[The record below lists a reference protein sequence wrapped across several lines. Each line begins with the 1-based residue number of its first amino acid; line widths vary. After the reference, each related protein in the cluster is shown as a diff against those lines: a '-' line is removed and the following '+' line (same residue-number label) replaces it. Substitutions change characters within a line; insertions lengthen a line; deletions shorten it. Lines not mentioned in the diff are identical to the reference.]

1 MRVNRIYTPGQLAA
15 GKDVELTPTGA
26 NHIVRV
32 LRARVGDVIGV
43 FDGEGNEFRAA
54 IASVKGSKVI
64 VRVDAAAI
72 SATEAPLRIT
82 LTQGISRGERM
93 DWVVQKA
100 TELGV
105 ASIVPVITAR
115 SVVKLDRDQA
125 EKKHEHWRSIAIG
138 ACEQCG
144 RSRLPKIAT
153 PISLTQHL
161 CSASS
166 AAMRVVL
173 DPEAAKSLTSLEAAN
188 TIELLIGPE
197 GGLDNEELAAAK
209 KAGFVSAT
217 LGPRILRTETA
228 AVAALAILQAKWGD
242 LGGSS

>member
-1 MRVNRIYTPGQLAA
+1 MRTPRIFTPGPLAA
-15 GKDVELTPTGA
+15 DRDFQLTRSAA
-26 NHIVRV
+26 NHVARV
-32 LRARVGDVIGV
+32 LRARPGDVV
-43 FDGEGNEFRAA
+43 DLFDGEGNEFRGRIVDIKGTAVVVRLDTA
-54 IASVKGSKVI
+54 VANASEP
-64 VRVDAAAI
+64 A
-72 SATEAPLRIT
+72 LRIT
-82 LTQGISRGERM
+82 LVQGISRGERM

-144 RSRLPKIAT
+144 RSRLPEIAT
-153 PISLTQHL
+153 SISLTQHL
-161 CSASS
+161 RLAGSGS
-166 AAMRVVL
+166 MRVVL
-173 DPEAAKSLTSLEAAN
+173 DPEATKSLTSLETVT

-197 GGLDNEELAAAK
+197 GGLDDEELAAAK

-228 AVAALAILQAKWGD
+228 AVAALAILQSKWGD
-242 LGGSS
+242 LA